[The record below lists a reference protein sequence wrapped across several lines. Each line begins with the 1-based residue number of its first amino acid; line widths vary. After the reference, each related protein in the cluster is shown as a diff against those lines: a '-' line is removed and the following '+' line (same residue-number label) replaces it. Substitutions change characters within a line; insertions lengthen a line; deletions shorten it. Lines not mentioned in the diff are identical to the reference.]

1 MYITEIFLQGF
12 RNLSQLHI
20 EPSEGINVIYGSNA
34 QGKTNFL
41 ESLYFCA
48 MGRSM
53 RGKSD
58 QQLIAFDAQESHIR
72 LLVQTQNRRDKIDV
86 HLKQNEKKGIAV
98 NGLPV
103 KRLGELF
110 GTLYAVIFSPEDLS
124 LVKDAPT
131 ERRRFL
137 DMELCQ
143 LSRVYYYDLQQYYRI
158 LKQRNNL
165 LKEIQKKPSLQETLF
180 VWDEQMVEYG
190 ERIIAARRRFLV
202 RLDEIAAEKLARL
215 TGGRDS
221 LQTLYRPNCEE
232 GSFAERLHRNLER
245 DILFGATQSGPHKDD
260 ISFLVN
266 GREAKV
272 YGSQGQQRTTALAAR
287 LAEIDLIREE
297 TGELPVLLLDDVF
310 SELDESRQKYLLES
324 IDGLQA
330 FVTCTGIEDS
340 VRKYISRDNLFYVEN
355 GNIIPQKGKQALR
368 KKYLNAC
375 FLVFLIRFITE
386 KTMT

>member
-1 MYITEIFLQGF
+1 MYITEVSLQNF
-12 RNLSQLHI
+12 RNLAQLKI

-48 MGRSM
+48 MGRSL

-58 QQLIAFDAQESHIR
+58 QQLIRFEEEESHIR
-72 LLVQTQNRRDKIDV
+72 MLVQRKQRYDRIDV
-86 HLKQNEKKGIAV
+86 HLKKDEKKGIAV

-103 KRLGELF
+103 RKLGDLF

-124 LVKDAPT
+124 LVKDGPG

-143 LSRVYYYDLQQYYRI
+143 LSKVYYYDLQQYYRI

-165 LKEIQKKPSLQETLF
+165 LKEIQKKPQLQETLF
-180 VWDEQMVEYG
+180 VWDDQLAKYG
-190 ERIIAARRRFLV
+190 ERIIAARKRFLI
-202 RLDEIAAEKLARL
+202 RLDEIAAEKLSQL
-215 TGGRDS
+215 TGGRDH
-221 LQTLYRPNCEE
+221 LQTIYKPNCEE
-232 GSFAERLHRNLER
+232 GMLAEKLRKNIDR
-245 DILFGATQSGPHKDD
+245 DIYFGSTQSGPHKDD
-260 ISFLVN
+260 ILFSID
-266 GREAKV
+266 GREVKV

-297 TGELPVLLLDDVF
+297 TGEEPVLLLDDVF
-310 SELDESRQKYLLES
+310 SELDENRQKYLLQS
-324 IDGLQA
+324 IEGLQA

-340 VRKYISRDNLFYVEN
+340 VKKYISKDNLFYVEN
-355 GNIIPQKGKQALR
+355 GVITHQK
-368 KKYLNAC
+368 
-375 FLVFLIRFITE
+375 
-386 KTMT
+386 

>member
-1 MYITEIFLQGF
+1 M
-12 RNLSQLHI
+12 
-20 EPSEGINVIYGSNA
+20 
-34 QGKTNFL
+34 
-41 ESLYFCA
+41 
-48 MGRSM
+48 
-53 RGKSD
+53 
-58 QQLIAFDAQESHIR
+58 
-72 LLVQTQNRRDKIDV
+72 
-86 HLKQNEKKGIAV
+86 
-98 NGLPV
+98 
-103 KRLGELF
+103 
-110 GTLYAVIFSPEDLS
+110 
-124 LVKDAPT
+124 
-131 ERRRFL
+131 
-137 DMELCQ
+137 
-143 LSRVYYYDLQQYYRI
+143 
-158 LKQRNNL
+158 
-165 LKEIQKKPSLQETLF
+165 
-180 VWDEQMVEYG
+180 
-190 ERIIAARRRFLV
+190 

-221 LQTLYRPNCEE
+221 LQTLYKPNCED

-340 VRKYISRDNLFYVEN
+340 GIIYFMSKTELSYRK
-355 GNIIPQKGKQALR
+355 R
-368 KKYLNAC
+368 KTG
-375 FLVFLIRFITE
+375 TE
-386 KTMT
+386 KKISQCLFFIFAIAAYADGLRRLPQRAL

>member
-1 MYITEIFLQGF
+1 MYITEVSLQNF
-12 RNLSQLHI
+12 RNLTQLKI

-48 MGRSM
+48 MGRSL

-58 QQLIAFDAQESHIR
+58 QQLIRFDEEESHIR
-72 LLVQTQNRRDKIDV
+72 MLVQRKQRYDRIDV
-86 HLKQNEKKGIAV
+86 RLKKDEKKGIAV

-103 KRLGELF
+103 RKLGDLF

-124 LVKDAPT
+124 LVKDGPG

-143 LSRVYYYDLQQYYRI
+143 LSKVYYYDLQQYYRI

-165 LKEIQKKPSLQETLF
+165 LKEIQKKPQLQETLF
-180 VWDEQMVEYG
+180 VWDDQLAEYG
-190 ERIIAARRRFLV
+190 ERIIAARKRFLI
-202 RLDEIAAEKLARL
+202 RLDEIAAEKLSQL
-215 TGGRDS
+215 TGGRDH
-221 LQTLYRPNCEE
+221 LQTIYKPNCEE
-232 GSFAERLHRNLER
+232 GMLAEKLRKNIDR
-245 DILFGATQSGPHKDD
+245 DIYFGSTQSGPHKDD
-260 ISFLVN
+260 ILFSID
-266 GREAKV
+266 GREVKV

-297 TGELPVLLLDDVF
+297 TGEEPVLLLDDVF
-310 SELDESRQKYLLES
+310 SELDENRQKFLLQS
-324 IDGLQA
+324 IEGLQA

-340 VRKYISRDNLFYVEN
+340 VRKYISKDNLFYVDN
-355 GNIIPQKGKQALR
+355 GVITPQK
-368 KKYLNAC
+368 
-375 FLVFLIRFITE
+375 
-386 KTMT
+386 

>member
-1 MYITEIFLQGF
+1 MYITEVSLQNF
-12 RNLSQLHI
+12 RNLAQLKI

-48 MGRSM
+48 MGRSL

-58 QQLIAFDAQESHIR
+58 QQLIRFEEEESHIR
-72 LLVQTQNRRDKIDV
+72 MLVQRKQRYDRIDV
-86 HLKQNEKKGIAV
+86 HLKKDEKKGVAV

-103 KRLGELF
+103 RKLGDLF

-124 LVKDAPT
+124 LVKDGPG

-143 LSRVYYYDLQQYYRI
+143 LSKVYYYDLQQYYRI

-165 LKEIQKKPSLQETLF
+165 LKEIQKKPQLQETLF
-180 VWDEQMVEYG
+180 VWDDQLAEYG
-190 ERIIAARRRFLV
+190 ERIIAARKRFLI
-202 RLDEIAAEKLARL
+202 RLDEIAAEKLSQL
-215 TGGRDS
+215 TGGRDH
-221 LQTLYRPNCEE
+221 LQTIYKPNCEE
-232 GSFAERLHRNLER
+232 GMLAEKLRKNIDR
-245 DILFGATQSGPHKDD
+245 DIYFGSTQSGPHKDD
-260 ISFLVN
+260 ILFSID
-266 GREAKV
+266 GREVKV

-297 TGELPVLLLDDVF
+297 TGEEPVLLLDDVF
-310 SELDESRQKYLLES
+310 SELDENRQKFLLQS
-324 IDGLQA
+324 IEGLQA

-340 VRKYISRDNLFYVEN
+340 VRKYISKDNLFYVDN
-355 GNIIPQKGKQALR
+355 GVITPQRNIG
-368 KKYLNAC
+368 
-375 FLVFLIRFITE
+375 
-386 KTMT
+386 

>member
-1 MYITEIFLQGF
+1 MYITEVSLQNF
-12 RNLSQLHI
+12 RNLAQLKI

-48 MGRSM
+48 MGRSL

-58 QQLIAFDAQESHIR
+58 QQLIRFEEEESHIR
-72 LLVQTQNRRDKIDV
+72 MLVQRKQRYDRIDV
-86 HLKQNEKKGIAV
+86 HLKKDEKKGIAV

-103 KRLGELF
+103 RKLGDLF

-124 LVKDAPT
+124 LVKDGPG

-143 LSRVYYYDLQQYYRI
+143 LSKVYYYDLQQYYRI

-165 LKEIQKKPSLQETLF
+165 LKEIQKKPQLQETLF
-180 VWDEQMVEYG
+180 VWDDQLAEYG
-190 ERIIAARRRFLV
+190 ERIIAARKRFLI
-202 RLDEIAAEKLARL
+202 RLDEIAAEKLSQL
-215 TGGRDS
+215 TGGRDH
-221 LQTLYRPNCEE
+221 LQTIYKPNCEE
-232 GSFAERLHRNLER
+232 GMLAEKLRKNIDR
-245 DILFGATQSGPHKDD
+245 DIYFGSTQSGPHKDD
-260 ISFLVN
+260 ILFSID
-266 GREAKV
+266 GREVKV

-297 TGELPVLLLDDVF
+297 TGEEPVLLLDDVF
-310 SELDESRQKYLLES
+310 SELDENRQKFLLQS
-324 IDGLQA
+324 IEGLQA

-340 VRKYISRDNLFYVEN
+340 VKKYISKDNLFYVDN
-355 GNIIPQKGKQALR
+355 GVITPQK
-368 KKYLNAC
+368 
-375 FLVFLIRFITE
+375 
-386 KTMT
+386 

>member
-1 MYITEIFLQGF
+1 MYITEVSLQNF
-12 RNLSQLHI
+12 RNLAQLKI

-48 MGRSM
+48 MGRSL

-58 QQLIAFDAQESHIR
+58 QQLIRFEEEESHIR
-72 LLVQTQNRRDKIDV
+72 MLVQRKQRYDRIDV
-86 HLKQNEKKGIAV
+86 HLKKDEKKGIAV

-103 KRLGELF
+103 RKLGDLF

-124 LVKDAPT
+124 LVKDGPG

-143 LSRVYYYDLQQYYRI
+143 LSKVYYYDLQQYYRI

-165 LKEIQKKPSLQETLF
+165 LKEIQKKPQLQETLF
-180 VWDEQMVEYG
+180 VWDDQLAEYG
-190 ERIIAARRRFLV
+190 ERIIAARKRFLI
-202 RLDEIAAEKLARL
+202 RLDEIAAEKLSQL
-215 TGGRDS
+215 TGGRDH
-221 LQTLYRPNCEE
+221 LQTIYKPNCEE
-232 GSFAERLHRNLER
+232 GMLAEKLRKNIDR
-245 DILFGATQSGPHKDD
+245 DIYFGSTQSGPHKDD
-260 ISFLVN
+260 ILFSID
-266 GREAKV
+266 GREVKV

-297 TGELPVLLLDDVF
+297 TGEEPVLLLDDVF
-310 SELDESRQKYLLES
+310 SELDENRQKFLLQS
-324 IDGLQA
+324 IEGLQA

-340 VRKYISRDNLFYVEN
+340 VRKYISKDNLFYVDN
-355 GNIIPQKGKQALR
+355 GVITPQK
-368 KKYLNAC
+368 
-375 FLVFLIRFITE
+375 
-386 KTMT
+386 

>member
-1 MYITEIFLQGF
+1 MYITEVSLQGF
-12 RNLSQLHI
+12 RNLAQLKI
-20 EPSEGINVIYGSNA
+20 EPSQGINVIYGSNA

-58 QQLIAFDAQESHIR
+58 QQLIHFDAEESHIR
-72 LLVQTQNRRDKIDV
+72 MMVQRKNRYDRIDV

-103 KRLGELF
+103 RKLGDLF

-124 LVKDAPT
+124 LVKDGPG

-143 LSRVYYYDLQQYYRI
+143 LSKVYYYDLQQYYRI

-165 LKEIQKKPSLQETLF
+165 LKEIQKKPDLSETLF
-180 VWDEQMVEYG
+180 VWDAQMAEYG
-190 ERIIAARRRFLV
+190 ERIISARKGFLL
-202 RLDEIAAEKLARL
+202 RLDEIAAEKLSRL
-215 TGGRDS
+215 TGGRDQ
-221 LQTLYRPNCEE
+221 LQTIYKPNCEE
-232 GSFAERLHRNLER
+232 GMLAEKLRRNLDR
-245 DILFGATQSGPHKDD
+245 DISFGATQSGPHKDD
-260 ISFLVN
+260 VIFSID
-266 GREAKV
+266 GREVKV

-297 TGELPVLLLDDVF
+297 TGEEPVLLLDDVF
-310 SELDESRQKYLLES
+310 SELDERRQKFLLES
-324 IDGLQA
+324 IGGLQA

-340 VRKYISRDNLFYVEN
+340 VKKYIAKDNLFYVEN
-355 GNIIPQKGKQALR
+355 GVITPQGNK
-368 KKYLNAC
+368 
-375 FLVFLIRFITE
+375 I
-386 KTMT
+386 

>member
-1 MYITEIFLQGF
+1 MYITEVSLQNF
-12 RNLSQLHI
+12 RNLAQLKI

-48 MGRSM
+48 MGRSL

-58 QQLIAFDAQESHIR
+58 QQLIRFDEEESHIR
-72 LLVQTQNRRDKIDV
+72 MLVQRKQRYDRIDV
-86 HLKQNEKKGIAV
+86 HLKKDEKKGIAV

-103 KRLGELF
+103 RKLGDLF

-124 LVKDAPT
+124 LVKDGPG

-143 LSRVYYYDLQQYYRI
+143 LRKVYYYDLQQYYRI

-165 LKEIQKKPSLQETLF
+165 LKEIQKKPQLQETLF
-180 VWDEQMVEYG
+180 VWDDQMAEYG
-190 ERIIAARRRFLV
+190 ERIIAARKRFLF
-202 RLDEIAAEKLARL
+202 RLDEIAAEKLSQL
-215 TGGRDS
+215 TGGKDH
-221 LQTLYRPNCEE
+221 LQTIYKPNCEA
-232 GSFAERLHRNLER
+232 GTLAEKLQKNIDR
-245 DILFGATQSGPHKDD
+245 DIYFGSTQSGPHKDD
-260 ISFLVN
+260 ILFSID
-266 GREAKV
+266 GREVKI

-297 TGELPVLLLDDVF
+297 TGEEPVLLLDDVF
-310 SELDESRQKYLLES
+310 SELDENRQKFLLQS
-324 IDGLQA
+324 IEGLQA

-340 VRKYISRDNLFYVEN
+340 VRKYISKDNLFYVEN
-355 GNIIPQKGKQALR
+355 GVITPQKNK
-368 KKYLNAC
+368 
-375 FLVFLIRFITE
+375 I
-386 KTMT
+386 

>member
-1 MYITEIFLQGF
+1 MYITEVSLQNF
-12 RNLSQLHI
+12 RNLAQLKI

-48 MGRSM
+48 MGRSL

-58 QQLIAFDAQESHIR
+58 QQLIRFEEEESHIR
-72 LLVQTQNRRDKIDV
+72 MLVQRKQRYDRIDV
-86 HLKQNEKKGIAV
+86 HLKKDEKKGIAV

-103 KRLGELF
+103 RKLGDLF

-124 LVKDAPT
+124 LVKDGPG

-143 LSRVYYYDLQQYYRI
+143 LSKVYYYDLQQYYRI

-165 LKEIQKKPSLQETLF
+165 LKEIQKKPQMQETLF
-180 VWDEQMVEYG
+180 VWDDQLAEYG
-190 ERIIAARRRFLV
+190 ERIIAARKRFLI
-202 RLDEIAAEKLARL
+202 RLDEIAAEKLSQL
-215 TGGRDS
+215 TGGRDH
-221 LQTLYRPNCEE
+221 LQTIYKPNCEE
-232 GSFAERLHRNLER
+232 GMLAEKLRKNIDR
-245 DILFGATQSGPHKDD
+245 DIYFGSTQSGPHKDD
-260 ISFLVN
+260 ILFSID
-266 GREAKV
+266 GREVKV

-297 TGELPVLLLDDVF
+297 TGEEPVLLLDDVF
-310 SELDESRQKYLLES
+310 SELDENRQKFLLQS
-324 IDGLQA
+324 IEGLQA

-340 VRKYISRDNLFYVEN
+340 VRKYISKDNLFYVDN
-355 GNIIPQKGKQALR
+355 GVITPQRNIG
-368 KKYLNAC
+368 
-375 FLVFLIRFITE
+375 
-386 KTMT
+386 

>member
-1 MYITEIFLQGF
+1 M
-12 RNLSQLHI
+12 
-20 EPSEGINVIYGSNA
+20 
-34 QGKTNFL
+34 
-41 ESLYFCA
+41 
-48 MGRSM
+48 
-53 RGKSD
+53 
-58 QQLIAFDAQESHIR
+58 
-72 LLVQTQNRRDKIDV
+72 
-86 HLKQNEKKGIAV
+86 
-98 NGLPV
+98 
-103 KRLGELF
+103 
-110 GTLYAVIFSPEDLS
+110 
-124 LVKDAPT
+124 
-131 ERRRFL
+131 
-137 DMELCQ
+137 
-143 LSRVYYYDLQQYYRI
+143 
-158 LKQRNNL
+158 
-165 LKEIQKKPSLQETLF
+165 
-180 VWDEQMVEYG
+180 
-190 ERIIAARRRFLV
+190 V

-355 GNIIPQKGKQALR
+355 GNIIPQKENR
-368 KKYLNAC
+368 H
-375 FLVFLIRFITE
+375 
-386 KTMT
+386 

>member
-1 MYITEIFLQGF
+1 MYITEVSLQNF
-12 RNLSQLHI
+12 RNLAQLKI

-48 MGRSM
+48 MGRSL

-58 QQLIAFDAQESHIR
+58 QQLIRFEEEESHIR
-72 LLVQTQNRRDKIDV
+72 MLVQRKQRYDRIDV
-86 HLKQNEKKGIAV
+86 HLKKDEKKGIAV

-103 KRLGELF
+103 RKLGDLF

-124 LVKDAPT
+124 LVKDGPE

-143 LSRVYYYDLQQYYRI
+143 LSKVYYYDLQQYYRI

-165 LKEIQKKPSLQETLF
+165 LKEIQKKPQLQETLF
-180 VWDEQMVEYG
+180 VWDDQLAEYG
-190 ERIIAARRRFLV
+190 ERIIAARKRFLI
-202 RLDEIAAEKLARL
+202 RLDEIAAEKLSQL
-215 TGGRDS
+215 TGGRDH
-221 LQTLYRPNCEE
+221 LQTIYKPNCEE
-232 GSFAERLHRNLER
+232 GMLAEKLRKNIDR
-245 DILFGATQSGPHKDD
+245 DIYFGSTQSGPHKDD
-260 ISFLVN
+260 ILFSID
-266 GREAKV
+266 GREVKV

-297 TGELPVLLLDDVF
+297 TGEEPVLLLDDVF
-310 SELDESRQKYLLES
+310 SELDENRQKFLLQS
-324 IDGLQA
+324 IEGLQA

-340 VRKYISRDNLFYVEN
+340 VKKYISKDNLFYVEN
-355 GNIIPQKGKQALR
+355 GVITPQK
-368 KKYLNAC
+368 
-375 FLVFLIRFITE
+375 
-386 KTMT
+386 

>member
-1 MYITEIFLQGF
+1 MYITEVSLQGF
-12 RNLSQLHI
+12 RNLAQLKI
-20 EPSEGINVIYGSNA
+20 EPSRGINVIYGSNA

-58 QQLIAFDAQESHIR
+58 QQLIGFDGQESHIR
-72 LLVQTQNRRDKIDV
+72 MMVQRKNRYDRIDV

-103 KRLGELF
+103 RKLGDLF

-124 LVKDAPT
+124 LVKDGPG

-143 LSRVYYYDLQQYYRI
+143 LSKVYYYDLQQYYRI

-165 LKEIQKKPSLQETLF
+165 LKEIQKKPDLADTLF

-190 ERIIAARRRFLV
+190 ERIISARKRFLL
-202 RLDEIAAEKLARL
+202 RLDEIAAEKLSQL
-215 TGGRDS
+215 TGGKDH
-221 LQTLYRPNCEE
+221 LQIAYKPNCEE
-232 GSFAERLHRNLER
+232 GMLAEKLRRNLDR
-245 DILFGATQSGPHKDD
+245 DIYFGVTQSGPHKDD
-260 ISFLVN
+260 VIFSID
-266 GREAKV
+266 GREVKV

-297 TGELPVLLLDDVF
+297 TGEEPVLLLDDVF
-310 SELDESRQKYLLES
+310 SELDEWRQKFLLES
-324 IDGLQA
+324 IGGLQA

-340 VRKYISRDNLFYVEN
+340 VKKYISKDNLFYVEN
-355 GNIIPQKGKQALR
+355 GVITPQKAKR
-368 KKYLNAC
+368 
-375 FLVFLIRFITE
+375 
-386 KTMT
+386 

>member
-1 MYITEIFLQGF
+1 MYITEVSLQNF
-12 RNLSQLHI
+12 RNLAQLKI

-48 MGRSM
+48 MGRSL

-58 QQLIAFDAQESHIR
+58 QQLIHFDAEESHIR
-72 LLVQTQNRRDKIDV
+72 MLVQRKQRYDRIDV
-86 HLKQNEKKGIAV
+86 HLKKDKKKGIAV

-103 KRLGELF
+103 RKLGDLF

-124 LVKDAPT
+124 LVKDGPG

-143 LSRVYYYDLQQYYRI
+143 LSKVYYYDLQQYYRI

-165 LKEIQKKPSLQETLF
+165 LKEIQKKPALQETLF
-180 VWDEQMVEYG
+180 VWDDQLTQYG
-190 ERIIAARRRFLV
+190 ERIIAARKRFLL
-202 RLDEIAAEKLARL
+202 RLDEIAAEKLSQL
-215 TGGRDS
+215 TGGKDH
-221 LQTLYRPNCEE
+221 LQTIYKPNCEE
-232 GSFAERLHRNLER
+232 GQLAEKLQKNIDR
-245 DILFGATQSGPHKDD
+245 DIYFGSTQSGPHKDD
-260 ISFLVN
+260 ILFSID
-266 GREAKV
+266 GREVKV

-297 TGELPVLLLDDVF
+297 TGEEPVLLLDDVF
-310 SELDESRQKYLLES
+310 SELDENRQKYLLQS
-324 IDGLQA
+324 IEGLQA

-340 VRKYISRDNLFYVEN
+340 VKKYISRDNLFYVEN
-355 GNIIPQKGKQALR
+355 GVITPQK
-368 KKYLNAC
+368 NI
-375 FLVFLIRFITE
+375 V
-386 KTMT
+386 

>member
-1 MYITEIFLQGF
+1 MYITEVSLQNF
-12 RNLSQLHI
+12 RNLAQLKI

-48 MGRSM
+48 MGRSL

-58 QQLIAFDAQESHIR
+58 QQLIRFEEEESHIR
-72 LLVQTQNRRDKIDV
+72 MLVQRKQRYDRIDV
-86 HLKQNEKKGIAV
+86 HLKKDEKKGIAV

-103 KRLGELF
+103 RKLGDLF

-124 LVKDAPT
+124 LVKDGPG

-143 LSRVYYYDLQQYYRI
+143 LSKVYYYDLQQYYRI

-165 LKEIQKKPSLQETLF
+165 LKEISKNPKLQETLF
-180 VWDEQMVEYG
+180 VWDDQMAEYG
-190 ERIIAARRRFLV
+190 ERIIAARKRFLS
-202 RLDEIAAEKLARL
+202 RLDEIAAEKLSQL
-215 TGGRDS
+215 TGGKDH
-221 LQTLYRPNCEE
+221 LQTIYKPNCET
-232 GSFAERLHRNLER
+232 GTLAEKLQKNIDR
-245 DILFGATQSGPHKDD
+245 DIYFGSTQSGPHKDD
-260 ISFLVN
+260 ILFSID
-266 GREAKV
+266 GREVKV

-297 TGELPVLLLDDVF
+297 TGEEPVLLLDDVF
-310 SELDESRQKYLLES
+310 SELDENRQKFLLQS
-324 IDGLQA
+324 IEGLQA

-340 VRKYISRDNLFYVEN
+340 VRKYISKDNLFYVEN
-355 GNIIPQKGKQALR
+355 GVITPQKNK
-368 KKYLNAC
+368 
-375 FLVFLIRFITE
+375 I
-386 KTMT
+386 

>member
-1 MYITEIFLQGF
+1 MYITEVSLQNF
-12 RNLSQLHI
+12 RNLTQLKI

-48 MGRSM
+48 MGRSL

-58 QQLIAFDAQESHIR
+58 QQLIRFDEEESHIR
-72 LLVQTQNRRDKIDV
+72 MMVQRKNLYDRIDV
-86 HLKQNEKKGIAV
+86 HLKKDEKKGIAV

-103 KRLGELF
+103 RKLGDLF

-124 LVKDAPT
+124 LVKDGPA

-143 LSRVYYYDLQQYYRI
+143 LSKVYYYDLQQYYRI

-165 LKEIQKKPSLQETLF
+165 LKEIAKNPKLQDTLF
-180 VWDEQMVEYG
+180 VWDDQLAEYG
-190 ERIIAARRRFLV
+190 ERIIAARKRFLL
-202 RLDEIAAEKLARL
+202 RLDEIAAEKLSQL
-215 TGGRDS
+215 TGGKDH
-221 LQTLYRPNCEE
+221 LQTIYKPNCEA
-232 GSFAERLHRNLER
+232 GTLAEKLQKNIDR
-245 DILFGATQSGPHKDD
+245 DIYFGSTQSGPHKDD
-260 ISFLVN
+260 ILFSID
-266 GREAKV
+266 GREVKV

-297 TGELPVLLLDDVF
+297 TGEEPVLLLDDVF
-310 SELDESRQKYLLES
+310 SELDESRQKFLLES
-324 IDGLQA
+324 IGDLQA

-340 VRKYISRDNLFYVEN
+340 VKKYISKDNLFYVEN
-355 GNIIPQKGKQALR
+355 GVITPQK
-368 KKYLNAC
+368 NE
-375 FLVFLIRFITE
+375 I
-386 KTMT
+386 

>member
-1 MYITEIFLQGF
+1 MYITEVSLQNF
-12 RNLSQLHI
+12 RNLAQLKI

-48 MGRSM
+48 MGRSL

-58 QQLIAFDAQESHIR
+58 QQLIRFDAEESHIR
-72 LLVQTQNRRDKIDV
+72 MLVQRKQRYDRIDV
-86 HLKQNEKKGIAV
+86 HLKKDEKKGIAV

-103 KRLGELF
+103 RKLGDLF

-124 LVKDAPT
+124 LVKDGPG

-143 LSRVYYYDLQQYYRI
+143 LSKVYYYDLQQYYRI

-165 LKEIQKKPSLQETLF
+165 LKEIQKKPQLQETLF
-180 VWDEQMVEYG
+180 VWDDQLAEYG
-190 ERIIAARRRFLV
+190 ERIIAARKRFLI
-202 RLDEIAAEKLARL
+202 RLDEIAAEKLSQL
-215 TGGRDS
+215 TGGRDH
-221 LQTLYRPNCEE
+221 LQTIYKPNCEE
-232 GSFAERLHRNLER
+232 GMLAEKLRKNIDR
-245 DILFGATQSGPHKDD
+245 DIYFGSTQSGPHKDD
-260 ISFLVN
+260 ILFSID
-266 GREAKV
+266 GREVKV

-297 TGELPVLLLDDVF
+297 TGEEPVLLLDDVF
-310 SELDESRQKYLLES
+310 SELDENRQKFLLQS
-324 IDGLQA
+324 IEGLQA

-340 VRKYISRDNLFYVEN
+340 VKKYISKDNLFYVEN
-355 GNIIPQKGKQALR
+355 GVITPQK
-368 KKYLNAC
+368 
-375 FLVFLIRFITE
+375 
-386 KTMT
+386 